1 MFDWHSVFQMI
12 AKTTNL
18 CVCFALFILWKIF
31 KTFAVYSNNC
41 LTRMFWTIKKD
52 FDIILLLTI
61 QSFTDSTFI
70 DQKQL
75 GVTMNFFCGG
85 KGKGENEK
93 D

>member
-1 MFDWHSVFQMI
+1 
-12 AKTTNL
+12 
-18 CVCFALFILWKIF
+18 
-31 KTFAVYSNNC
+31 
-41 LTRMFWTIKKD
+41 MFWTIKKD